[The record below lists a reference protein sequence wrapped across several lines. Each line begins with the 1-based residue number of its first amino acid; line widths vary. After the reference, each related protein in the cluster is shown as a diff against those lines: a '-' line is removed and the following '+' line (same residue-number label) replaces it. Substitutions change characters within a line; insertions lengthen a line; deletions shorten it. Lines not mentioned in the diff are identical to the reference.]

1 MNQGDTGRSVRLF
14 VAIELPIDVKRALE
28 DAVRTLRAAGVDD
41 GVRWVRPEGIHVT
54 LKFLGPTRE
63 ERVPP
68 ISDALARAIRGT
80 PSFDLQPSGIGAFH
94 GGRNQHFTRSYPRE
108 SYPQNIRVLWV
119 GVHGDTAALAAL
131 ADRVEGALN
140 PLGFPREKRAF
151 SAHLTLARVREDA
164 SRETRIALSE
174 ALRPFL
180 SEGSITPAVFDA
192 SRVPQFPSFRAD
204 RVSLMRSTLQ
214 RGGAVYDAV
223 VSFQF

>member
-1 MNQGDTGRSVRLF
+1 MSNGEIALLRLF
-14 VAIELPIDVKRALE
+14 VAIELPDEVKQALVEAVRAL
-28 DAVRTLRAAGVDD
+28 RGAGVDD
-41 GVRWVRPEGIHVT
+41 GLRWVRPEGVHVT
-54 LKFLGPTRE
+54 LKFLGPTPP
-63 ERVPP
+63 ERVPA
-68 ISDALARAIRGT
+68 IIDALRDAVRGVA
-80 PSFDLQPSGIGAFH
+80 PFDLQPSGIGAFH
-94 GGRNQHFTRSYPRE
+94 GGRSQHFTREYPRE

-151 SAHLTLARVREDA
+151 SAHLTLARVRDDA

-192 SRVPQFPSFRAD
+192 ARVPVFPAFRAE
-204 RVSLMRSTLQ
+204 RVSLMRSTLL
-214 RGGAVYDAV
+214 RGGAVYDEVA
-223 VSFQF
+223 SCEF